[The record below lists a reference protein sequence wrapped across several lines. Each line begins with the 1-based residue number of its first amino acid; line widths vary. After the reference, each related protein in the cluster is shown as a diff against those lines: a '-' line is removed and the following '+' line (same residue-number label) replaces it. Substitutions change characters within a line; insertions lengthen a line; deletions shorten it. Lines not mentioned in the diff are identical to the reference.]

1 MPIRNRRHRLIRAV
15 IWTAVCFGIGA
26 LIFFTVA
33 AVMVGDPNPSQSKEA
48 VQFAE
53 LSVHVVFGLLALVCL
68 PFVLFLDGRTVPRS
82 TLSPKVL
89 AAEKL
94 RTFLADS
101 GRGGESFLDRDGSVE
116 ALQRRTGGWI
126 PITLGL
132 VGIFV
137 GMISSFGVAAAS
149 VLVISLSAR
158 RSWVLSGAALA
169 TATLALAA
177 SYVLTPVS
185 LGGFDLPIFIVN
197 SVFISILIV
206 IGVIRGARE
215 QGLIDTAAQT
225 LLRDRSRQDR
235 AIAEVRRSIARDMHD
250 SLSHHLSVIAM
261 YAGALSVRQDLD
273 PDAVRESAK
282 LIAASARRSGVELRE
297 VLTMLRGDDQGT
309 VIDPDLQRLVSGR
322 TDTVDLV
329 YQAPLSAQALE
340 RLGGLERTTVYRFVQ
355 EAITNAVKHAPGQ
368 RVTITVAADGSPEAL
383 VLTARNPLG
392 SASAGA
398 GKLPPQLSPVAG
410 AGLGLLGLRERME
423 AMGGQLTVERGSEF
437 VLRARIPAAGLP
449 TDPAESPTDPAGS
462 PTDDAREPT
471 DAADVQAKTSE
482 DVTLPDRPAA
492 DPTEERT

>member
-1 MPIRNRRHRLIRAV
+1 MPIRNRRHRLIRAA
-15 IWTAVCFGIGA
+15 IWTAVCFVIGA
-26 LIFFTVA
+26 LIFIALAGVI
-33 AVMVGDPNPSQSKEA
+33 VDDPNPSPSDEA
-48 VQFAE
+48 VQFGEMTIHA
-53 LSVHVVFGLLALVCL
+53 VFGLVALVCL

-94 RTFLADS
+94 RAFLSDS

-116 ALQRRTGGWI
+116 TLQRRTGGWI

-132 VGIFV
+132 VGIFA
-137 GMISSFGVAAAS
+137 GMIGSFGVAAAS

-158 RSWVLSGAALA
+158 RSWVLSGAVLA

-177 SYVLTPVS
+177 SYVLTPMS
-185 LGGFDLPIFIVN
+185 LGGFDLLIFIVN
-197 SVFISILIV
+197 SVVISILIV

-309 VIDPDLQRLVSGR
+309 VVDPDLDRLVSGR

-329 YQAPLSAQALE
+329 YRAPLSAQGLE

-368 RVTITVAADGSPEAL
+368 RVQITVSADESPETL
-383 VLTARNPLG
+383 VLTARNRLG
-392 SASAGA
+392 TASAEA
-398 GKLPPQLSPVAG
+398 GRQPPQLSPAAG
-410 AGLGLLGLRERME
+410 SGLGLLGLRERVE
-423 AMGGQLTVERGSEF
+423 AMGGRLTVERGSEF

-449 TDPAESPTDPAGS
+449 TGPADS
-462 PTDDAREPT
+462 PTDDAREST
-471 DAADVQAKTSE
+471 DAADVQAKTT
-482 DVTLPDRPAA
+482 DGVTLPERPAA
-492 DPTEERT
+492 DPTEERQ